1 MTGPYDLDAPANPD
15 APDGLTLAEFRDL
28 TPEQR
33 RRWHHQQALADR
45 VFRSRRG
52 FDAEYGDLR

>member
-1 MTGPYDLDAPANPD
+1 MASSASSSDLPANPD
-15 APDGLTLAEFRDL
+15 DPDGITLAEFRDL

-45 VFRSRRG
+45 AFRFRRG
-52 FDAEYGDLR
+52 YDQEE